1 MEILHRIG
9 FHQLDG
15 VERNLDTLGVSY
27 EKVPLPGASYLVV
40 FDITEADPSWPA
52 ISLLVKQ
59 KTASDLYDTVFTNEE
74 ILAADWLRL
83 KPTYEHGYPQ
93 PEDAFEWRDNTYS
106 FVCPECGIV
115 DRQKAPFYLKKEPK
129 MGRNDFLSLFWAYT
143 IFCVTEVFARFNENQ
158 FQGYDEQE
166 VMIQQTSQASK
177 VVRQLDVLAIASK
190 GLAEEDKL
198 QPETCPACGIT
209 KYLYHKRGY
218 MHIAR
223 AAIRSDVDFQLTH
236 EWFGSGGRSGFREF
250 LVSQRVAQLILAEGW
265 RGVALKPVKL
275 VG

>member
-1 MEILHRIG
+1 MQIWHRIG

-15 VERNLDTLGVSY
+15 VERSLNTLGVEY
-27 EKVPLPGASYLVV
+27 KKVPLPGASYLVV
-40 FDITEADPSWPA
+40 FDIAETDPSWSA
-52 ISLLVKQ
+52 ISLLVEQ
-59 KTASDLYDTVFTNEE
+59 KRASDLYDTVFTSEE

-83 KPTYEHGYPQ
+83 KPTFEHGYPQ
-93 PEDAFEWRDNTYS
+93 PEDTFEWRDNTYS

-115 DRQKAPFYLKKEPK
+115 DKQKAPFYLKKEPK
-129 MGRNDFLSLFWAYT
+129 MGKNDFLSLYWAYT
-143 IFCVTEVFARFNENQ
+143 MFSAPKVFARFNENQ
-158 FQGYDEQE
+158 FQGYVERE
-166 VMIQQTSQASK
+166 VMIQQTNQASQLIT
-177 VVRQLDVLAIASK
+177 QLDVLSIASE

-198 QPETCPACGIT
+198 QPETCPVCGIT

-223 AAIRSDVDFQLTH
+223 SAIRSDVDFQLTH
-236 EWFGSGGRSGFREF
+236 EWFGSGGKAGFREF
-250 LVSQRVAQLILAEGW
+250 LVSQRVAQLILGEGW